1 MYVCMYY
8 ICWSFFLYC
17 STARLSLKLPPQQD
31 ILAMYV
37 CMYVCMYVFDIMYV
51 LNVLLVRTSE
61 ADKHDVGNT
70 LERSNRMV
78 HGMPSE
84 SAKKKISRIN

>member
-1 MYVCMYY
+1 MYE
-8 ICWSFFLYC
+8 
-17 STARLSLKLPPQQD
+17 
-31 ILAMYV
+31 
-37 CMYVCMYVFDIMYV
+37 CMYVFDIMYV
-51 LNVLLVRTSE
+51 FNVLLVRTSE

-78 HGMPSE
+78 NGMPSE